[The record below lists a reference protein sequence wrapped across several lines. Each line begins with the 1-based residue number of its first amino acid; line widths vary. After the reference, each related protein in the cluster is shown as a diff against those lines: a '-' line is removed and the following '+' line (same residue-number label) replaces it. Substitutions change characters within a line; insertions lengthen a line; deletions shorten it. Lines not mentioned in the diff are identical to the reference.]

1 MVSRVVK
8 GRVRLVIMV
17 VRIFKRMV
25 QNVIWILG
33 IARMLFILLIFD
45 QYNGKENCSSL
56 GLTIYISNLIITI

>member
-25 QNVIWILG
+25 RSAV
-33 IARMLFILLIFD
+33 RMSSGFLELL
-45 QYNGKENCSSL
+45 ECSSYSL
-56 GLTIYISNLIITI
+56 FLTNTMARKIAPVLA